1 MPTIQY
7 SMSGAANNGLKV
19 VKFGPDPSTLSIDDD
34 IEEVDS
40 SINSIRVYPNP
51 TSNRIFIQSSSE
63 VKSSIYNISG
73 RKMGVYY
80 SNEIDMSSF
89 NNGIYIIDIE
99 SEDLS
104 TNKTFKVIKQ

>member
-1 MPTIQY
+1 
-7 SMSGAANNGLKV
+7 
-19 VKFGPDPSTLSIDDD
+19 
-34 IEEVDS
+34 
-40 SINSIRVYPNP
+40 
-51 TSNRIFIQSSSE
+51 
-63 VKSSIYNISG
+63 
-73 RKMGVYY
+73 MGVYY